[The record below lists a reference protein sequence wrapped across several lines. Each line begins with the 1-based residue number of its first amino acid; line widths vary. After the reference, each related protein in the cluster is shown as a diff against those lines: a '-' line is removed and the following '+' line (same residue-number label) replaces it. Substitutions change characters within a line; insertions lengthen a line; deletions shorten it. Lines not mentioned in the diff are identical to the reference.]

1 MQITKQVMRDEFE
14 EFVERIFCLPETYVV
29 KAKGRVIGK
38 ADKKGEVRDK
48 VAAIVDESFH
58 DRYSDID
65 FHVGVRLSPYGKVD
79 AERYSAMR
87 ERYGLYRGECL
98 GIVFVPENYM
108 YRIVMR
114 NGMRYDMGL
123 DIIMDEQAP
132 MLDEEVFWGGQMRAV
147 REELPLGGKVH
158 IMGETRFGDG
168 EGKNGTGEIT
178 REEMDA
184 DRFWFVQVQALG
196 KLYRRDFLISD
207 HLANLN
213 LNETLVLQM
222 QMRDIRYGT
231 NHHRYGYS
239 EKLEYLRYLEDLQR
253 NPKKCPYHE
262 ENPVFNQI
270 ADKLFAAG
278 AAYDALAKQQ
288 VKGYE
293 ERSGIFWE
301 IWEGYRGAAT
311 TEGML

>member
-1 MQITKQVMRDEFE
+1 MQITKQVMRNEFE
-14 EFVERIFCLPETYVV
+14 KFVERIFCLPETYVV
-29 KAKGRVIGK
+29 KAKGSVIGK
-38 ADKKGEVRDK
+38 ADKKEEIRDK

-87 ERYGLYRGECL
+87 ERYGLYRGACL

-132 MLDEEVFWGGQMRAV
+132 VLDEEIFSGGQTRKV
-147 REELPLGGKVH
+147 REELPLGAKVY

-207 HLANLN
+207 HLANMN

-239 EKLEYLRYLEDLQR
+239 EKLEYLCYLEDLQR
-253 NPKKCPYHE
+253 NPEKCLYHE

-278 AAYDALAKQQ
+278 AAYDALAKRQ
-288 VKGYE
+288 VMGYE
-293 ERSGIFWE
+293 ERSGIFRE